1 MSEKTVSVII
11 PAHNEEQAIGKVV
24 SGITSKF
31 VKEIIVVN
39 NASTDQTAE
48 VARKAGAKVVD
59 EPKAGYGMAC
69 LTGIASVDSPEIVL
83 FIDGDA
89 SDDPKQID
97 DLVLPIL
104 KNEFDFVIGSRKL
117 GKKEEGSLTPQQAFG
132 NWLAVT
138 LIKLFWG
145 FSYTD
150 LGPFRAIRYSALQDL
165 EMKDTNYGWT
175 VEMQIKAVKQK
186 LRIKEIPANYFVRIG
201 FSKISGTVKGVISAG
216 FKIIYT
222 IFKSLKET

>member
-39 NASTDQTAE
+39 NASTDKTAE

-59 EPKAGYGMAC
+59 EPKPGYGMAC
-69 LTGIASVDSPEIVL
+69 LTGIASVNSPEIVL

-104 KNEFDFVIGSRKL
+104 KNECDFVIGSRKL
-117 GKKEEGSLTPQQAFG
+117 GKKEEGSLTPQQVFG

-150 LGPFRAIRYSALQDL
+150 LGPFRAIRYTSLQSL
-165 EMKDTNYGWT
+165 KMKDINYGWT
-175 VEMQIKAVKQK
+175 VEMQIKAIKQK